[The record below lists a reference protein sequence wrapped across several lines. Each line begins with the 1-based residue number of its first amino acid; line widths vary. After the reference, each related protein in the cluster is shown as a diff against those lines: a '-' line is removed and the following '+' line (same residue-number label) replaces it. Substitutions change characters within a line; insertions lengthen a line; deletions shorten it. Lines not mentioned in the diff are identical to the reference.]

1 MKYRLIGL
9 FILVGLFSLLLTVP
23 GFANTSNNSGKP
35 KNFFVAIKQGIV
47 NAFRDVKTETQ
58 KTGRN
63 IKHGVVHGS
72 RDVKTKTRQTG
83 RNIKY
88 GVKNGFQNAKQTAK
102 NAKQDFVNIFKSSK
116 NN

>member
-9 FILVGLFSLLLTVP
+9 FILIGLLSLLLTVP

-35 KNFFVAIKQGIV
+35 KNFFVAVKQGII
-47 NAFRDVKTETQ
+47 NAFRDVKTETK

-72 RDVKTKTRQTG
+72 RDVKTKTGQTG
-83 RNIKY
+83 RNIKH
-88 GVKNGFQNAKQTAK
+88 GVKNGFQTV
-102 NAKQDFVNIFKSSK
+102 KQDFVNIFKRPPK
-116 NN
+116 